1 MLGLEVACNGDMDRA
16 MKVVVRDH
24 KRGGKHYVIGE
35 FETKMQRFVDA
46 KNEGG
51 NQGEEAAFTLRKGDK
66 KTGNILVLQASILA
80 DKSANWDKESA
91 STERGQATLPE
102 TPRQSRPEFVD
113 YLTGGCQISLAVAID
128 FTASNGKLLRRFSYV
143 LVTVCV
149 HC

>member
-1 MLGLEVACNGDMDRA
+1 MLGLEGACNGDMDRA

-51 NQGEEAAFTLRKGDK
+51 NQGEEAAFTLRKDDK

-80 DKSANWDKESA
+80 DKSAEREQESA
-91 STERGQATLPE
+91 NAEKGQAISPE
-102 TPRQSRPEFVD
+102 NSRQRRPEFVD

-128 FTASNGKLLRRFSYV
+128 FTASNGKFR
-143 LVTVCV
+143 
-149 HC
+149 